1 MNALTEPLREYTVIE
16 DLKTA
21 IEKGKTPIRVTGC
34 AGAQKSNLIF
44 AVSKDFPVRLVI
56 AENDLKAKELAD
68 DLSLYDK
75 NVFFYP
81 AKDILFYSA
90 DVKSNTIQRER
101 LSIIKKILDIKNVV
115 TNDDTDMVNNDRSG
129 SHNKACENKLTIV
142 TSIAAGLDRLPD
154 PERLKN
160 QILHID
166 FDTVTEP
173 EDLAAKLVAIGYSR
187 EGITDMP
194 GQFSV
199 RGGIVDIF
207 PVQEEVPVRIEFF
220 GDEIDSIRSYD
231 ASSQRSIENLMETDI
246 FPAQEII
253 VSEEEIQK
261 GLKEIEKAAKR
272 QEAKFEKAGDSSS
285 ASNVRRT
292 VNELKD
298 DIEYFK
304 GSVGLDSFVN
314 YFLEDTVSF
323 FEYFDI
329 TRTVYYLDEPQRVK
343 ETLSALELEFSESMK
358 GRLTR
363 GLILPKQTDAIYDE
377 GYVFS
382 VLNKLKPVM
391 LSTMDYRFG
400 EIPVKSSF
408 ELSVSAVASYNGNF
422 EMLISDLNKWKK
434 RKYKVVLIAASKSRG
449 VRLAEELRDSGL
461 SAFFSEDEERAPKE
475 GEVVVMSGQ
484 LSRGFEYPLIRF
496 AIICET
502 DIFGVRKVKRK
513 QKPYAGTGT
522 RIESFAELNEGDYVV
537 HESYGIGIY
546 RGIEQVTLN
555 GIAKD
560 YIKVEYSA
568 GGTLYVLASAMGQLQ
583 KYSGADTGK
592 PPKLNR
598 LDSGEWK
605 KTKAKVQ
612 GAVKEIAEELIKLY
626 AIRQAG
632 TGHRFGRDTVW
643 QKEFEELFPY
653 DETEDQIK
661 AIEETKK
668 DMESSGIMDR
678 LICGDVGFGKTEI
691 AIRAAFKAV
700 QDGKQVAILVPTTIL
715 AQQHYNTFV
724 QRMGGFP
731 VNIGMLSR
739 FKTATEQKKIIEK
752 VRTGLIDIVIGT
764 HRLLSKDITFK
775 NLGLLVVDEE
785 QRFGVTHK
793 EKIKQMKGNVDVLTL
808 TATPI
813 PRTLHMSLAG
823 IRDMSVLDEAP
834 VDRLPIQTFVLEYN
848 EEVVREAINR
858 ELSRGGQVY
867 YVHNRIA
874 GIDEVAGTLQRL
886 LPDANIV
893 YAHGRMNE
901 RELEDIMY
909 SFVNGEI
916 DVLVSTTIIETGLD
930 ISNVNTI
937 IIDDADR
944 FGLAQLYQLRGRV
957 GRSNRTAYA
966 FMMYRR
972 DKQLKENAEK
982 RLEAIKEFTELGS
995 GIKIAM
1001 RDLEIRGAGNL
1012 LGAEQSGHMAAVGYE
1027 LYCKLL
1033 NTAIKNLKP
1042 GELEVEYYQTSI
1054 DLEMDAFIPSSYI
1067 KNELQKLDMYK
1078 RIASIENEN
1087 MRMDL
1092 EEEMVDRFG
1101 DPPAPVINLLNIA
1114 LTKAEAHDAFVTS
1127 VTQKGNVVELKMYEK
1142 AGLDVTRIPELLKK
1156 YDGAFKMYPGKVP
1169 RFDYIL
1175 MGERG
1180 KKVTGFKPQEII
1192 TQLRGLFAD
1201 MKAIRLDAA
1210 STTGNT

>member
-1 MNALTEPLREYTVIE
+1 MNALTEPLKEYTVIE

-21 IEKGKTPIRVTGC
+21 IEKGKLPVRVTGC

-44 AVSKDFPVRLVI
+44 AVSEKFPVKLII
-56 AENDLKAKELAD
+56 AENDLRARELTD

-75 NVFFYP
+75 NVYFYP

-101 LSIIKKILDIKNVV
+101 LNIIKKILEPEQP
-115 TNDDTDMVNNDRSG
+115 SEEPG
-129 SHNKACENKLTIV
+129 SIRGELTIV
-142 TSIAAGLDRLPD
+142 TSISAGLDRLPA

-166 FDTVTEP
+166 YETIIEP
-173 EDLAAKLVAIGYSR
+173 EELAAKLVAIGYSR
-187 EGITDMP
+187 EGITELA

-231 ASSQRSIENLMETDI
+231 ASSQRSIENIKETDI

-253 VSEEEIQK
+253 ISSDEIEA
-261 GLKEIEKAAKR
+261 GLKEIEKAAKK
-272 QEAKFEKAGDSSS
+272 QETKFEKAEDAAA
-285 ASNVRRT
+285 ASNIRRT
-292 VNELKD
+292 INQLKE

-304 GSVGLDSFVN
+304 GNVGLDSFVN
-314 YFLEDTVSF
+314 YFLQDTVSF
-323 FEYFDI
+323 FEYFDLTKTI
-329 TRTVYYLDEPQRVK
+329 VFLDEPAKIK
-343 ETLSALELEFSESMK
+343 ETLSAQELEFSESMK

-363 GLILPKQTDAIYDE
+363 GLILPKQTDAIFDGE
-377 GYVFS
+377 KVMS
-382 VLNKLKPVM
+382 VLNGLKPIL

-400 EIPVKSSF
+400 DIPVTRSF
-408 ELSVSAVASYNGNF
+408 ELSVSATASYNGNF
-422 EMLISDLNKWKK
+422 EMLILDLNKWKK
-434 RKYKVVLIAASKSRG
+434 RKYKVALLAASKSRG
-449 VRLAEELRDSGL
+449 VRLAEELRNNGL
-461 SAFFSEDEERAPKE
+461 TAFFSEDDERAPKE
-475 GEVVVMSGQ
+475 GEVVVKSGH
-484 LSRGFEYPLIRF
+484 LSRGFEYPLIQY
-496 AIICET
+496 AVICET
-502 DIFGVRKVKRK
+502 DIFGARKVKRK

-522 RIESFAELNEGDYVV
+522 KIESFAELNEGDYVV

-546 RGIEQVTLN
+546 RGIEQVELN
-555 GIAKD
+555 GIQKD

-605 KTKAKVQ
+605 KTKSRVQ

-632 TGHRFGRDTVW
+632 TGYRFGRDTVW
-643 QKEFEELFPY
+643 QKEFEELFPFE
-653 DETEDQIK
+653 ETEDQLK

-668 DMESSGIMDR
+668 DMESTAIMDR
-678 LICGDVGFGKTEI
+678 LVCGDVGFGKTEI

-715 AQQHYNTFV
+715 AQQHYNTFI

-739 FKTATEQKKIIEK
+739 FKTPSEQKKIIEK
-752 VRTGLIDIVIGT
+752 VKTGLMDIVIGT
-764 HRLLSKDITFK
+764 HRLLSKDISFK

-848 EEVVREAINR
+848 IEVVREAINR
-858 ELSRGGQVY
+858 ELARGGQVY

-874 GIDEVAGTLQRL
+874 GIDDVAGTLQKL

-930 ISNVNTI
+930 ISNVDTI

-957 GRSNRTAYA
+957 GRSNRMAYA

-982 RLEAIKEFTELGS
+982 RLEALKEFTELGS

-1012 LGAEQSGHMAAVGYE
+1012 LGAEQSGHMEAVGYE

-1033 NTAIKNLKP
+1033 NQAIKNLKP
-1042 GELEVEYYQTSI
+1042 GELEIEYYQTSI
-1054 DLEMDAFIPSSYI
+1054 DLEMDAFIPSTYI

-1078 RIASIENEN
+1078 RIASVENEN

-1092 EEEMVDRFG
+1092 EEELTDRFG
-1101 DPPAPVINLLNIA
+1101 DPPSPVKNLLNIA
-1114 LTKAEAHDAFVTS
+1114 LVKAYGHDAFVTS
-1127 VTQKGNVVELKMYEK
+1127 ITQKGMVVELKMYEK
-1142 AGLDVTRIPELLKK
+1142 AGLDVGRIPELLKK
-1156 YDGAFKMYPGKVP
+1156 YDGALKMYPAKVP
-1169 RFDYIL
+1169 KFDYIL
-1175 MGERG
+1175 QGERG
-1180 KKVTGFKPQEII
+1180 KKVTGFKPEEII
-1192 TQLRGLFAD
+1192 KQLKNLFED
-1201 MKAIRLDAA
+1201 MKNIRLKPDPQNA
-1210 STTGNT
+1210 SDQ

>member
-21 IEKGKTPIRVTGC
+21 IGKGKTPIRVTGC
-34 AGAQKSNLIF
+34 ADAQKSNLIS
-44 AVSKDFPVRLVI
+44 AVSEKFPVKLII
-56 AENDLKAKELAD
+56 AENDLRAKEIAED
-68 DLSLYDK
+68 MGFYDR
-75 NVFFYP
+75 NVYLYP

-90 DVKSNTIQRER
+90 DVRNNTIQRER
-101 LSIIKKILDIKNVV
+101 LSIIKKLL
-115 TNDDTDMVNNDRSG
+115 G
-129 SHNKACENKLTIV
+129 GEALTIV
-142 TSIAAGLDRLPD
+142 TSVAAGLDRLPK
-154 PERLKN
+154 PERLKA
-160 QILHID
+160 QMLRID
-166 FDTVTEP
+166 SKFSMEP
-173 EDLAAKLVAIGYSR
+173 EELAKKLVALGYSR
-187 EGITDMP
+187 EGITELA

-199 RGGIVDIF
+199 RGGIVDVF
-207 PVQEEVPVRIEFF
+207 PVQEEVPIRIEFF

-231 ASSQRSIENLMETDI
+231 AASQRSIEKIDEIEI

-253 VSEEEIQK
+253 ATAEEIAA
-261 GLKEIEKAAKR
+261 GLKEIEKASKKLEEKFVKNED
-272 QEAKFEKAGDSSS
+272 EAGIANLRKITREI
-285 ASNVRRT
+285 
-292 VNELKD
+292 KD
-298 DIEYFK
+298 DIEFFK
-304 GSVGLDSFVN
+304 GNVGLDSFVN
-314 YFLEDTVSF
+314 YFVKDTVSF
-323 FEYFDI
+323 FEYFDTKNAI
-329 TRTVYYLDEPQRVK
+329 CFLDEPQHVSD
-343 ETLSALELEFSESMK
+343 TLSALCKEFSESMK
-358 GRLTR
+358 GRLSK
-363 GLILPKQTDAIYDE
+363 GLILPAETDAVFDVE
-377 GYVFS
+377 YVLS
-382 VLNKLKPVM
+382 RIEDLGPVM
-391 LSTMDYRFG
+391 LSTMDYRFN
-400 EIPVKSSF
+400 EISAKSAF
-408 ELSVSAVASYNGNF
+408 ELTVSATPSYNGNF

-434 RKYKVVLIAASKSRG
+434 RKYKVALLAASKSRG
-449 VRLAEELRDSGL
+449 VRLAEELREGGL
-461 SAFFSEDEERAPKE
+461 TAFFSEDEARAPKD
-475 GEVVVMSGQ
+475 GEVAVMSGH

-496 AIICET
+496 AVICET
-502 DIFGVRKVKRK
+502 DIFGI
-513 QKPYAGTGT
+513 QKAKKKARPYAGSGT
-522 RIESFAELNEGDYVV
+522 KIESFAELNEGDYVV

-546 RGIEQVTLN
+546 RGIEQMELN
-555 GIAKD
+555 NVFKD
-560 YIKVEYSA
+560 YIKVEYNG

-583 KYSGADTGK
+583 KYAGADVGK

-605 KTKAKVQ
+605 KTKTRVQ
-612 GAVKEIAEELIKLY
+612 TAVKEIAAELIKLY

-632 TGHRFGRDTVW
+632 TGYRFGPDTVW

-653 DETEDQIK
+653 EETEDQLK
-661 AIEETKK
+661 AIEETKN
-668 DMESSGIMDR
+668 DMESTHIMDR

-724 QRMGGFP
+724 QRMGGYP

-739 FKTATEQKKIIEK
+739 FKTPTEQKKIIEK

-775 NLGLLVVDEE
+775 NLGLLVIDEE

-858 ELSRGGQVY
+858 ELARGGQVY

-874 GIDEVAGTLQRL
+874 GIDDVAATIQRM
-886 LPDANIV
+886 LPDANVV

-930 ISNVNTI
+930 ISNVNTM

-972 DKQLKENAEK
+972 NTLLKETAEK
-982 RLEAIKEFTELGS
+982 RLEAIREFTELGS

-1012 LGAEQSGHMAAVGYE
+1012 LGAEQSGHLEAVGYE

-1033 NTAIKNLKP
+1033 NQAIKNMKP
-1042 GELEVEYYQTSI
+1042 GEMEIEYYQTSI
-1054 DLEMDAFIPSSYI
+1054 DLEMDAFIPSTYI

-1087 MRMDL
+1087 MLVDL
-1092 EEEMVDRFG
+1092 EEELRDRFG
-1101 DPPAPVINLLNIA
+1101 KPPAPVTNLLYIA

-1127 VTQKGNVVELKMYEK
+1127 ITQKGLMVELKMYER
-1142 AGLDVTRIPELLKK
+1142 AGLDVARIPELLDK
-1156 YDGAFKMYPGKVP
+1156 YKGALKMYPQKVP
-1169 RFDYIL
+1169 KFDYIFQ
-1175 MGERG
+1175 GERG
-1180 KKVTGFKPQEII
+1180 KKLTGIKPDEII
-1192 TQLRGLFAD
+1192 KQLRALFAD
-1201 MKAIRLDAA
+1201 MKGIRMQAKQDP
-1210 STTGNT
+1210 T